1 VGPRIAQPRSRAVA
15 RFAALA
21 QEEVTVVALGDS
33 LTAGYGL
40 SGSQGFVGQ
49 LQAWLD
55 GRDAGV
61 TVQNAGV
68 SGDTTAGGLS
78 RLGWALGEDADA
90 VIVAL
95 GGNDFLR
102 GTEPAE
108 SEGNLRGILTEVA
121 GRGLPVLL
129 VGIDA
134 GPNYGPD
141 YETAFDAM
149 YPALAEEFGTLLEA
163 DWFEGLRE
171 EGVPLTETRSRYL
184 QPDGIHPNAEGVAR
198 IVERLDR
205 GCSSSPRRRR
215 SVGAAY
221 PGAGC
226 RAASSRAERARPRP
240 RRSWVLGA
248 GSRDRRSGVP

>member
-1 VGPRIAQPRSRAVA
+1 LRNLALALLLASP
-15 RFAALA
+15 AAA

-55 GRDAGV
+55 ARDANV

-78 RLGWALGEDADA
+78 RLGWALGQDAEA

-102 GTEPAE
+102 GTDPAE
-108 SEGNLRGILTEVA
+108 SEANLRGILGQVQERA
-121 GRGLPVLL
+121 LPVLL

-134 GPNYGPD
+134 GPQYGPD
-141 YETAFDAM
+141 YETAFDGM
-149 YPALAEEFGTLLEA
+149 YPALAEEFGTLLER

-171 EGVPLTETRSRYL
+171 EGVPLTDTRTRYL
-184 QPDGIHPNAEGVAR
+184 QPDGIHPNAAGVER
-198 IVERLDR
+198 IVERL
-205 GCSSSPRRRR
+205 GPR
-215 SVGAAY
+215 VLELAEAA
-221 PGAGC
+221 
-226 RAASSRAERARPRP
+226 RQ
-240 RRSWVLGA
+240 
-248 GSRDRRSGVP
+248 